1 MCLGSVKVGVAYLK
15 ENVVFAGRYG
25 QLNMGE
31 MSSNRGLVVG
41 LALVG
46 LSGGPVRTNQK
57 GVMQADPARFE
68 AYASN
73 LLLSGN
79 RLFARA
85 IGDLY
90 R

>member
-1 MCLGSVKVGVAYLK
+1 
-15 ENVVFAGRYG
+15 
-25 QLNMGE
+25 
-31 MSSNRGLVVG
+31 LVVG